1 MLEPEEDA
9 VARPLAGW
17 KLATLAIVGFW
28 CLHLLY
34 RAVIALVSGNAAE
47 LFDPS
52 LDLALFF
59 GFVMSFGFCALLA
72 AASQRGLAFGLG
84 CAALLSLPASIVFAS
99 TELLLFYHLSPALDR
114 SSQYKLPDGTLVTR
128 RTSGEVSYTKPG
140 GGQPFTVK
148 LPPPKQ
154 AVIQQALQTVT
165 QNATG
170 WYFFFFGLG
179 SFYVGM
185 GHAARLRSMERR
197 AATYR
202 RLAQNAQLET
212 LRYQINP
219 HFLFN
224 TLNSLSALMLGGRTE
239 AAETMILNLSRFYRS
254 TLAIDPMGDISLSD
268 ELQLQRLYL
277 DIEAVR
283 FPDRLRV
290 AVDVAEEL
298 LDAQVPTLLLQP
310 LVENAIKHGVA
321 RSPGLVTVA
330 IVARR
335 EGDRLAIAIENE
347 APVPGSSEDA
357 LGTGIGLRNV
367 EQRLET
373 RFGSEAS
380 CTAGSVGPGRFRATV
395 TLPLVRA

>member
-1 MLEPEEDA
+1 MA
-9 VARPLAGW
+9 
-17 KLATLAIVGFW
+17 
-28 CLHLLY
+28 
-34 RAVIALVSGNAAE
+34 
-47 LFDPS
+47 
-52 LDLALFF
+52 
-59 GFVMSFGFCALLA
+59 
-72 AASQRGLAFGLG
+72 
-84 CAALLSLPASIVFAS
+84 
-99 TELLLFYHLSPALDR
+99 
-114 SSQYKLPDGTLVTR
+114 
-128 RTSGEVSYTKPG
+128 
-140 GGQPFTVK
+140 
-148 LPPPKQ
+148 
-154 AVIQQALQTVT
+154 QALQTVT
-165 QNATG
+165 QNTTG

-224 TLNSLSALMLGGRTE
+224 TLNSLSALMMGGRTE

-268 ELQLQRLYL
+268 EMQLQRLYL

-321 RSPGLVTVA
+321 RSPGLVTIA
-330 IVARR
+330 IMARR

-347 APVPGSSEDA
+347 APAPGSSEDA
-357 LGTGIGLRNV
+357 SGTGIGLRNV